1 MMSRWPDNFGTSSE
15 LQKVLNLFRPQDSE
29 ETDYHGYLMKKA
41 MKTGNIKKIF
51 QGSIHYSRDILL
63 LDDGNANGRAIDDL
77 SKEDFQRAAIM
88 NLCLAKSTDLQ
99 IYNILLNQVEKRMEG
114 IPVRDLV
121 QRELKDAT
129 DLHFNQL
136 SQA

>member
-1 MMSRWPDNFGTSSE
+1 
-15 LQKVLNLFRPQDSE
+15 
-29 ETDYHGYLMKKA
+29 
-41 MKTGNIKKIF
+41 
-51 QGSIHYSRDILL
+51 
-63 LDDGNANGRAIDDL
+63 
-77 SKEDFQRAAIM
+77 M